1 MPLSRSPLETPR
13 IVIEDDGHICAARFA
28 DRDWVCPR
36 CRGAAGVVAK
46 DANGYEIFEE
56 CECVAARRR
65 LELFNAARIGR
76 RYKDATL
83 ESFKPQNPAQ
93 ILARE
98 RAQDFT
104 LMYPAVN
111 RGYTF
116 VGPVGTG
123 KTHLVIGIFR
133 KLTLEKGVPCRFVD
147 YSHLV
152 KDLRRSYE
160 TGEGESVHVVPL
172 FNVEVLLIDELG
184 RGRRTEWE
192 LTVLDDL
199 ISRRYNA
206 GKITLCTTNF
216 EVVEDRGTA
225 VRKVLNAAHEARLKR
240 SATAHAFQSLQDRMD
255 VRIFSRLSEMCEFV
269 EVPGEDY
276 RLRT

>member
-1 MPLSRSPLETPR
+1 MKALTSTPP
-13 IVIEDDGHICAARFA
+13 IVIEDDGRICVARFSE
-28 DRDWVCPR
+28 RDWVCR
-36 CRGAAGVVAK
+36 GCRGTGGAVER
-46 DANGYEIFEE
+46 DEHGYEVFAT
-56 CECVAARRR
+56 CECVASRRR
-65 LELFNAARIGR
+65 IELFNAAQIGR
-76 RYKDATL
+76 RYKAATL
-83 ESFKPQNPAQ
+83 DSYRPRNDDQ
-93 ILARE
+93 AR
-98 RAQDFT
+98 AKQMAADFT
-104 LMYPAVN
+104 LMYPAVK
-111 RGYTF
+111 RGLIF

-123 KTHLVIGIFR
+123 KTHLVLGMFR

-160 TGEGESVHVVPL
+160 TGEGETGHVVPL

-216 EVVEDRGTA
+216 PVADNRGDA
-225 VRKVLNAAHEARLKR
+225 VRHVLNAAHEARAKR
-240 SATAHAFQSLQDRMD
+240 SATAHSFQSLQDRMD
-255 VRIFSRLSEMCEFV
+255 ARIFSRLSEMCEFV
-269 EVPGEDY
+269 ELTGEDF
-276 RLRT
+276 RRRA